1 MSIKKCNEISL
12 IDAKMQNDK
21 DLPKCEDGSS
31 SLSGC
36 ASEYCIVL
44 VPGIIV
50 PGKGYAETNFV
61 KIERLL
67 TSSMMTNTGSECE
80 QDLCV
85 AKCEKLSLIAA
96 KTMSKRSPI
105 LPADDMDGGYPKG
118 KRSVSLPVDAVDGG
132 YPKGKRS
139 AHLPADPMDGG
150 YPKGKRS
157 VYLPVDAVD
166 GGYPKGKRSA
176 HLPADAVDG
185 GYPKGKRSATL
196 PANDMDGGYP
206 KGK

>member
-1 MSIKKCNEISL
+1 
-12 IDAKMQNDK
+12 MQNDK

-67 TSSMMTNTGSECE
+67 TSSMMNTAGSECE

-85 AKCEKLSLIAA
+85 AKCEKFSLIAA
-96 KTMSKRSPI
+96 KTMSKRSPL

-118 KRSVSLPVDAVDGG
+118 KRSA
-132 YPKGKRS
+132 Y
-139 AHLPADPMDGG
+139 HPADAMDGG

-157 VYLPVDAVD
+157 NHLPVDAMD
-166 GGYPKGKRSA
+166 GGYPKGKRSS
-176 HLPADAVDG
+176 HLPAE
-185 GYPKGKRSATL
+185 P
-196 PANDMDGGYP
+196 MDGGYP